1 MPIKYE
7 KSKRTS
13 VNRQRT
19 DDARENGIGL
29 LFDFF
34 TILLFGVVQSANLLF
49 SAVSG

>member
-29 LFDFF
+29 FDFF